1 MHSIALHYRVGS
13 FLFTELQFIMQTGT
27 AALGNVDSQAFLRIV
42 RSLRKQTLELANG
55 VVRDVNHCYK
65 KYGCEVSS
73 QRTAM
78 TPCAVPVIDFLR
90 NRQSGIYNLR
100 HKMGRIRLLPE
111 TVASQVAAGE
121 VVERPASVVKELVEN
136 SLDAGACK
144 IDIVIRRGGISLV
157 RVIDD
162 GCGMDRDDALL
173 SLERHAT
180 SKIRSAADLLAVA
193 TLGFRGEALP
203 SIASVSRF
211 RLTTRQ
217 ARAIAGTEIIV
228 NGGKI
233 EVVRDSGEA
242 PGTQVEVRSLF
253 YNLPARRKFLRSENT
268 ESRNIEHQIHLQAIG
283 HPAIGFSLMRDD
295 RMLFQ
300 LPAAATLSNR
310 IRDLYGVELL
320 KRLVEVNG
328 ASSPKIQISGFIGRA
343 GLSRQTR
350 SQQLIFVNGRAI
362 ESSLI
367 TGAIREGYHTAL
379 MKGQYPVL
387 FLFLKIDPAAVD
399 VNVHPAKREVRFHD
413 PNGVREAIVGCIR
426 QTLES
431 DRTAWQEKFRAPV
444 SSPARVSSKAASD
457 LRLRSEVSAPEATHR
472 ELPHL
477 HTALAAVGDSDSRSV
492 PDAVA
497 QAPRLSG
504 QSVDPASEALALHR
518 QGKKAVKQ
526 QFQIIGVLSKLYVL
540 MENADGLVLV
550 DQHAAHER
558 ILFEELRR
566 RMEEQG
572 VPTQKLLLPQTF
584 DVPPRDADW
593 IERNLS
599 ILQRMGIGIESF
611 GPGTFKIDSLPSF
624 LDVSDAA
631 QFMRKVIDDLMSAS
645 NGASTMRLGE
655 EMIAKSVCRH
665 AVKANDL
672 LRYPEVEKLIRNLLD
687 CDLPYCCPHG
697 RPTMIQISLADLEKK
712 FGRKV

>member
-1 MHSIALHYRVGS
+1 MS
-13 FLFTELQFIMQTGT
+13 
-27 AALGNVDSQAFLRIV
+27 
-42 RSLRKQTLELANG
+42 
-55 VVRDVNHCYK
+55 
-65 KYGCEVSS
+65 
-73 QRTAM
+73 
-78 TPCAVPVIDFLR
+78 
-90 NRQSGIYNLR
+90 
-100 HKMGRIRLLPE
+100 RIRLLPE

-121 VVERPASVVKELVEN
+121 VVERPASVVKELIEN
-136 SLDAGACK
+136 SIDAGARK

-162 GCGMDRDDALL
+162 GWGMDRDDALL

-180 SKIRSAADLLAVA
+180 SKIRSAADLQAVA

-211 RLTTRQ
+211 RLTTRE
-217 ARAIAGTEIIV
+217 AGAVAGTEIVV
-228 NGGKI
+228 NGGKVDI
-233 EVVRDSGEA
+233 VRDGGEA

-283 HPAIGFSLMRDD
+283 HPYIGFSLLRDD

-300 LPAAATLSNR
+300 LPTAATLGDR
-310 IRDLYGVELL
+310 IRDLYGIELL
-320 KRLVEVNG
+320 ERLVEVNG
-328 ASSPKIQISGFIGRA
+328 APSRNIRIGGFIGQA

-350 SQQLIFVNGRAI
+350 AQQLVFVNGRAI
-362 ESSLI
+362 ESGLL
-367 TGAIREGYHTAL
+367 TAAIREGYHTAL
-379 MKGQYPVL
+379 MKGQFPVT
-387 FLFLKIDPAAVD
+387 FLFLEIDPASVD
-399 VNVHPAKREVRFHD
+399 VNVHPAKREVRFRD
-413 PNGVREAIVGCIR
+413 PTAVREAIVHSIQ
-426 QTLES
+426 QTLE
-431 DRTAWQEKFRAPV
+431 RGRVEWQEKFRAPAIAPTAV
-444 SSPARVSSKAASD
+444 PEKAAPD
-457 LRLRSEVSAPEATHR
+457 LKLRAHVAAPEESHR

-477 HTALAAVGDSDSRSV
+477 GSTVAGVGLSAVALAKADDSGRAIKPGES
-492 PDAVA
+492 PA
-497 QAPRLSG
+497 QA
-504 QSVDPASEALALHR
+504 
-518 QGKKAVKQ
+518 AVRRDGNQQ

-593 IERNLS
+593 IERNIS
-599 ILQRMGIGIESF
+599 ILQKMGIGIESF
-611 GPGTFKIDSLPSF
+611 GPGTFKIDSVPGF
-624 LDVSDAA
+624 LNISDAA
-631 QFMRKVIDDLMSAS
+631 QFMRKVIDDLKSAGNS
-645 NGASTMRLGE
+645 SSPMRLGE
-655 EMIAKSVCRH
+655 EMIAKTVCRH
-665 AVKANDL
+665 AVKANDP
-672 LRYPEVEKLIRNLLD
+672 LRYPEIEKLIRDLLE

-697 RPTMIQISLADLEKK
+697 RPTMIQISLAELEKK